1 MAQHQYANNYHLHI
15 DVVIVARMKGR
26 GRFRVAEGRPFM
38 ADTGYCPRSP
48 EKSDVLRVDSQV
60 LAGFQP
66 DGGGWRDNALKVA
79 GGQVC
84 FRTGQVSPGIAATR
98 SDCRLRGEFRS
109 HIEHFSSVGILAFGV
124 SGTSLFG
131 FDRGEPSHAVRSGDV
146 WLFRLNDGIMNRRTP
161 AQEAAGMV
169 AIKFDTERVAAV
181 LDHTMGRWE
190 RDGTRAVR
198 LGRWDADR
206 EGGPQAFMDNPL
218 HSSLDRL
225 MAESQALGLLA
236 RWLAP
241 LPSVPAVGVTMGR
254 DERRALARVVDL
266 LVSDLCYPPSLD
278 RLAELAGMSHVRL
291 NRCFRDAYGKTVF
304 AWLRDYRLEQARRHL
319 LEGEASVTEIA
330 FLCGFSSSSHLAAA
344 FKERY
349 GCCPADLRRQR
360 R

>member
-1 MAQHQYANNYHLHI
+1 MA
-15 DVVIVARMKGR
+15 G
-26 GRFRVAEGRPFM
+26 
-38 ADTGYCPRSP
+38 TGDCPKSP

-66 DGGGWRDNALKVA
+66 DGGGWRDNALTVT
-79 GGQVC
+79 GGRIC
-84 FRTGQVSPGIAATR
+84 FRTGQVGPGVAATR

-109 HIEHFSSVGILAFGV
+109 HVEHLSCVGILAFGI

-131 FDRGEPSHAVRSGDV
+131 FDRGEPSHAVRPGDV

-161 AQEAAGMV
+161 AQDTAGMV
-169 AIKFDTERVAAV
+169 AIKFDAGRIAAV
-181 LDHTMGRWE
+181 LDHRTE
-190 RDGTRAVR
+190 SCTRAVR
-198 LGRWDADR
+198 LGRWKPDT

-218 HSSLDRL
+218 SSPLDRL

-241 LPSVPAVGVTMGR
+241 LPSAPAAGGTMGR
-254 DERRALARVVDL
+254 DDRRALARVVDL

-291 NRCFRDAYGKTVF
+291 NRCFRNAYGKTVF

-344 FKERY
+344 FRERY
-349 GCCPADLRRQR
+349 GYCPAELRRQR

>member
-1 MAQHQYANNYHLHI
+1 MA
-15 DVVIVARMKGR
+15 G
-26 GRFRVAEGRPFM
+26 
-38 ADTGYCPRSP
+38 TGYCPRSP
-48 EKSDVLRVDSQV
+48 EKSDVLRVDSRV

-66 DGGGWRDNALKVA
+66 AGGGWRDNALTVA
-79 GGQVC
+79 GGRVC
-84 FRTGQVSPGIAATR
+84 FRTGQVGLGIAATR

-109 HIEHFSSVGILAFGV
+109 HVEHLSCVGILAFGL

-131 FDRGEPSHAVRSGDV
+131 FGQGEPPHAVRPGDV

-161 AQEAAGMV
+161 AQDAAGMV
-169 AIKFDTERVAAV
+169 AIKFDAGRIEAV
-181 LDHTMGRWE
+181 LDHPTGT
-190 RDGTRAVR
+190 GTRAVR
-198 LGRWDADR
+198 LGRWEADT

-218 HSSLDRL
+218 HSPLDRL

-241 LPSVPAVGVTMGR
+241 LPSGPAVGGTVGR

-291 NRCFRDAYGKTVF
+291 NRCFRNAYGKTVF
-304 AWLRDYRLEQARRHL
+304 AWLRDHRLEQARRHL
-319 LEGEASVTEIA
+319 LEGGASVTEIA

-349 GCCPADLRRQR
+349 GCCPADIRRQR